1 MPYKSLLTSFLLI
14 LTVTVINAQAVK
26 LATYDEAQ
34 TIKDGRVV
42 DAKPGKPLTAF
53 QQKETGGAR
62 VYFVFDIVNASA
74 IKAKYRL
81 ELMVYKQ
88 KDGNEE
94 YAYSYEFG
102 IPKANGQIWVFSD
115 FTEGSFV
122 ARFVNKDD
130 NSDVY
135 ATANF
140 TVGASAIP
148 DYKHNS
154 TFVFCKLV
162 GDNWNPVSATTKMQA
177 GTCIQFLYKAK
188 DKIHD
193 YFMMWCIRRVKADG
207 SEEYVNDLQQDAG
220 QDPYRFLATDDVCD
234 FSQPGKY
241 RVYLMS
247 KNEYDS
253 QHGVSENY
261 FGMAEI
267 SVQ

>member
-1 MPYKSLLTSFLLI
+1 MPYKSLLIGLFVFV
-14 LTVTVINAQAVK
+14 LTNISNAQSVK
-26 LATYDEAQ
+26 MATYDENQ
-34 TIKDGRVV
+34 TIKDGSVV
-42 DAKPGKPLTAF
+42 DAKPGKPMTSF

-62 VYFVFDIVNASA
+62 VYFVIDVANFSA

-81 ELMVYKQ
+81 ELQVYKQ

-94 YAYSYEFG
+94 YAYSYEMG
-102 IPKANGQIWVFSD
+102 IPQKNGQLWVFSD
-115 FTEGSFV
+115 FTEGQYV

-135 ATANF
+135 ATTNF

-154 TFVFCKLV
+154 TFVFCKSV
-162 GDNWNPVSATTKMQA
+162 DDNWNPVNPVTKIQA
-177 GTCIQFLYKAK
+177 GSCIQFLYKAK

-193 YFMMWCIRRVKADG
+193 YFMMWCIRRIKADG

-220 QDPYRFLATDDVCD
+220 QDPYRFLATDDMCY

-267 SVQ
+267 TVQ